1 MMFGFRLPE
10 IPEDTPQTNVFMKF
24 DTTVPAFSEID
35 PNKIQNGL
43 LKLATNVDATVN
55 SIINEFQKGSNFTH
69 RVLTIQMNQRFLSLV
84 YWLCRQK
91 SQSNI

>member
-1 MMFGFRLPE
+1 MSVFRLPE
-10 IPEDTPQTNVFMKF
+10 IPEDTAQTNVFMKY

-55 SIINEFQKGSNFTH
+55 SIVNEFQKGWYLPGQVVQVGNDC
-69 RVLTIQMNQRFLSLV
+69 L
-84 YWLCRQK
+84 
-91 SQSNI
+91 